1 MMMSGERV
9 AFAAMRVSRRKPRVS
24 RSSRASKARRRFAF
38 PALFSIQFTRAYR
51 SCFARHATGTAAD
64 ADGKPLVSRAR
75 RRKLLFS
82 RETPVFSFF
91 WASFDTVQAVREKR
105 KCQNQNSPKLQK
117 PQKPKTDFKPHKAV
131 VLARR
136 EISWEPTR
144 HLHARVPGCEARV
157 RTEGLASASLCPCAR
172 GPCEGAT
179 RERARSSPRPRNSRN
194 PTGGGFPE
202 RKSWHS
208 ARRHDTLAR
217 DVLLSV
223 HPRQARPSWDDLD
236 RRAPGQKA
244 EETANH
250 GDGRRHRRS
259 CVPHL
264 LLFFSERHP
273 RARRILLPRGRARP
287 RGRSSPTPFPR
298 RALTFTPLRE
308 IPSRQSPSST
318 PTPRSRSGSPA
329 SSCWAWCA
337 CTAAR

>member
-1 MMMSGERV
+1 MNVPYSEES
-9 AFAAMRVSRRKPRVS
+9 AT
-24 RSSRASKARRRFAF
+24 RSSATLSTAARRDR
-38 PALFSIQFTRAYR
+38 
-51 SCFARHATGTAAD
+51 D
-64 ADGKPLVSRAR
+64 R
-75 RRKLLFS
+75 RR
-82 RETPVFSFF
+82 REAARLARAGAKTPPFFLVF
-91 WASFDTVQAVREKR
+91 AKR
-105 KCQNQNSPKLQK
+105 LINSTSK
-117 PQKPKTDFKPHKAV
+117 KPKRGQKAKTLEADFKPHKAV

-223 HPRQARPSWDDLD
+223 HPRQARPSGNDLD

-244 EETANH
+244 EETADH

-259 CVPHL
+259 CVPHI
-264 LLFFSERHP
+264 FFSSPLAHP
-273 RARRILLPRGRARP
+273 VGDARLVPG
-287 RGRSSPTPFPR
+287 TP
-298 RALTFTPLRE
+298 
-308 IPSRQSPSST
+308 S
-318 PTPRSRSGSPA
+318 
-329 SSCWAWCA
+329 
-337 CTAAR
+337 